1 MQVPVSL
8 LLVCLLPTFGQAA
21 ADCSAAD
28 AKIAKLTSEVESLR
42 KQLAAAKGGQC
53 SAAEISV
60 TGAVAK
66 TGSMAGDVIQHLLQK
81 TDVDEQIVSV
91 VSSKAEVA
99 RAFSSKVVGQI
110 TAHPCGSSYDAC
122 SKHITESETYRT
134 HVAPHVKTL
143 TTVAQPHVESAKV
156 YINPALEEVSKAY
169 GTATKHV
176 EVVVPT
182 VKQSAAL
189 AFSTF
194 SLSASSVFSSIPGH
208 LHKVLDPV
216 FAAFSKASPQ
226 HGHVLPQDPVDRL
239 LLIVVLLFVGYNMFF
254 VVRLLLKVATR
265 LTGVV
270 TFLGLRV
277 PLRVAGFIISYC
289 FWIVTGFYVC
299 GLCRKRKNDSKKS
312 DPSKADAKAE
322 PKKSKPCSTDELV
335 SMLKKTQEKGK
346 LNDGVT
352 RLVTAAQSG
361 KPLTGPEEVKGKHVT
376 KDALKKALGKFKE
389 VDIKKLGL

>member
-81 TDVDEQIVSV
+81 TDVDEQIVSA

-99 RAFSSKVVGQI
+99 KAFSSKVVDQI

-134 HVAPHVKTL
+134 HLAPHVKTL
-143 TTVAQPHVESAKV
+143 TTAAQPHLESAKV
-156 YINPALEEVSKAY
+156 YVNPALETVSKAY
-169 GTATKHV
+169 GTATKQV

-182 VKQSAAL
+182 VKQSTAL
-189 AFSTF
+189 AFSH
-194 SLSASSVFSSIPGH
+194 ASSVFSSIPGH

-216 FAAFSKASPQ
+216 FAAFSKASPK

-277 PLRVAGFIISYC
+277 PLRVAGCIISYW

-299 GLCRKRKNDSKKS
+299 GLCRKRKTESKKS

-335 SMLKKTQEKGK
+335 QMLKKTQEKGK
-346 LNDGVT
+346 LNDGVS